1 MARAPWRF
9 WAWPSELR
17 EVGILGMN
25 RRNADYVL
33 PCNPRGHYPRV
44 DNKLIT
50 KQICQSQGIPVPETY
65 AVIDR
70 QGAVRRVFELIDG
83 RQEFVVKPTRGSEGR
98 GILVIVERDG
108 DLLVTAGRERVS
120 RSDFQYHLS
129 AILAGLYSLGGH
141 ADQIMV
147 EQRILMHQAFD
158 QLAVGGTPD
167 IRIVVYS
174 GMPVM
179 AMLRLPTRASRGR
192 ANLHQGAVGVGIH
205 LADGET
211 FGGVHNSRAVDL
223 HPDTHAAI
231 AGRSVPHW
239 DTILRASMKLS
250 DSLQMGY
257 LGVDFV
263 MDAVCGPVVLEA
275 NARPGLSIQLAN
287 RTGLAPRL
295 RLVDSHRPDLDH
307 HERRLA
313 LLPKLAEC

>member
-1 MARAPWRF
+1 MARASWRF

-17 EVGILGMN
+17 RSGILGLN

-50 KQICQSQGIPVPETY
+50 KQICQSQDIPVPETY
-65 AVIDR
+65 AVISR
-70 QGAVRRVFELIDG
+70 QGAVRRVFELIDD
-83 RQEFVVKPTRGSEGR
+83 RREFVVKPTRGSAGR
-98 GILVIVERDG
+98 GILVIVEREAN
-108 DLLVTAGRERVS
+108 LLVTAGHDRVS
-120 RSDFQYHLS
+120 RSEFQYHLS
-129 AILAGLYSLGGH
+129 AILAGLYSLSGH
-141 ADQIMV
+141 ADQIMI
-147 EQRILMHQAFD
+147 EQRIVTHPAFD

-205 LADGET
+205 LATGET
-211 FGGVHNSRAVDL
+211 FGGVHESRAVDL
-223 HPDTHAAI
+223 HPDTHAGI
-231 AGRSVPHW
+231 AGHFIPQW
-239 DTILRASMKLS
+239 DTILQASMKLS
-250 DSLQMGY
+250 DCLQMGY

-263 MDAVCGPVVLEA
+263 VDAVCGPVVLEA

-287 RTGLAPRL
+287 RKGLAPPL
-295 RLVDSHRPDLDH
+295 RLVDAHLPRLQH
-307 HERRLA
+307 HEQRLA
-313 LLPKLAEC
+313 LLPELAAC